1 MVRQKTLAM
10 LTPGESALVSLL
22 HENIFT
28 CKLMNL
34 GILPNTRIT
43 LVRRAPFGKTLYI
56 KLGNYQM
63 AIREEEA
70 QTIILEDTL

>member
-1 MVRQKTLAM
+1 
-10 LTPGESALVSLL
+10 
-22 HENIFT
+22 
-28 CKLMNL
+28 MNL

-70 QTIILEDTL
+70 QTIILEDTV